1 VSLAA
6 SPAGKLSVPGAA
18 LYGYFAFVMATGIVS
33 IAAGLTGLGW
43 ISDALFGLNLAIFPV
58 LCVLL
63 ALRTFRAPASVFAD
77 LRDHRRAPSLLAT
90 VAATCVLG
98 NEVALTRGHQALVA
112 GLWIAACVV
121 WAGLIYGFF
130 AAMTIRPEKP
140 QLEEGLDGSWLL
152 AVVATEAL
160 SILTGRAAD
169 AVAPHAPALFASL
182 AFFLLGAGFYAILLI
197 AIVQRWLFLR
207 LRPDQLTAPYW
218 INMGA
223 AAIATLA
230 GSRLISAL
238 GADPAVPGLRD
249 FVLGTTVL
257 FWSWATWWIPL
268 LAILTVWRHRPGAV
282 RFGYRPDNWSIV
294 FPLGMYTTA
303 TWRLAH
309 EIGLPFLEAIPQV
322 FVWVAL
328 TAWVL
333 SFAGMLRAALHAW
346 RPRHSAL

>member
-1 VSLAA
+1 MRT
-6 SPAGKLSVPGAA
+6 PGAT

-33 IAAGLTGLGW
+33 IAAGLIGLGW
-43 ISDALFGLNLAIFPV
+43 ISDALFALNLAVFPV

-63 ALRTFRAPASVFAD
+63 ALRVSLAPASVLAD
-77 LRDHRRAPSLLAT
+77 LRDHRRAPALLAT
-90 VAATCVLG
+90 VAATCVVG
-98 NEVALTRGHQALVA
+98 NEVALTDGHQAAVA
-112 GLWIAACVV
+112 GLWITASVL

-140 QLEEGLDGSWLL
+140 PPEEGIDGSWLL

-160 SILTGRAAD
+160 SILTSRGAD
-169 AVAPHAPALFASL
+169 TVAPHAPALFASL
-182 AFFLLGAGFYAILLI
+182 ALFLLGAGFYAILLI

-207 LRPDQLTAPYW
+207 LRPDRLTPPYW

-230 GSRLISAL
+230 GSRLVSTL
-238 GADPAVPGLRD
+238 GADPGLPGLRD
-249 FVLGTTVL
+249 FVLGATVL
-257 FWSWATWWIPL
+257 FWSLASWWIPL

-282 RFGYRPDNWSIV
+282 RLGYRLDNWSIV

-303 TWRLAH
+303 TWRLSH
-309 EIGLPFLEAIPQV
+309 DIGLPFLEAIPNV

-328 TAWVL
+328 LAWAL
-333 SFAGMLRAALHAW
+333 TFAGMLRSALQNW
-346 RPRHSAL
+346 RPRQSAL